1 MSRYSLVE
9 FRLRI
14 AGVAMRCHSG
24 SEVDHHILSIVCSVS
39 IVVEAS
45 YQFDVVACA
54 GTSGRQFVSQAF
66 DSHIDRTV
74 RKSCLSDLCTAQPL
88 HMMGQ

>member
-1 MSRYSLVE
+1 MVCT

-14 AGVAMRCHSG
+14 AGVAMRCHSS
-24 SEVDHHILSIVCSVS
+24 SEADHQILSIICNVS
-39 IVVEAS
+39 IVVEALC
-45 YQFDVVACA
+45 QFDVVACV

-66 DSHIDRTV
+66 DSHINRTG
-74 RKSCLSDLCTAQPL
+74 RQSCLSDLCTAQPL